1 MPRAAETLTTLVTDH
16 PPRTYLKSLEFYFSP
31 RASQVQRL
39 KICSRGVSIY
49 QALNDTGQLF
59 ILLVEVVVMVGVSM
73 VVHKGL
79 IMTKGLVAIKVAL
92 VVVVV
97 GMALLRSDVVVVV

>member
-1 MPRAAETLTTLVTDH
+1 M
-16 PPRTYLKSLEFYFSP
+16 
-31 RASQVQRL
+31 
-39 KICSRGVSIY
+39 SIY